1 MLQLRRKLM
10 RYMLLKPIYVQT
22 NYLNQFLNYGDKLI
36 KKYGIGDNESYLLK
50 CPKYNKRS

>member
-1 MLQLRRKLM
+1 M